1 MNEVFAYRLKT
12 ARILR
17 GYSRKQLIDALGV
30 SKQMISKYENGISLP
45 DGPNLIA
52 LANLLKVKPDY
63 FFTPS
68 SVSFDK
74 IEFRKKAKTP
84 KKKMESIKIN
94 ILNQMEN
101 YLQIEDILSLQS
113 EFNNPLKG
121 NKILQNGDVEKY
133 ALELREKWNIGSDPI
148 NNVIAL
154 LEANEIKVVE
164 IDEDSGTSFD
174 GLSVFVNDKFP
185 AIVVNKNYDIERK
198 RFTLF
203 HELGHL
209 LLNIDQKFSP
219 KEQEKICDRF
229 AGAVLLPKSILIKEI
244 GEKRSRIS
252 ITELVNFQKQFG
264 ISIPAIMYRLVSL
277 DVIPESRIRNFY
289 IKQNS
294 DALLKQKVNKSRFLG
309 EEKSIR
315 FKRLVYKALSQDII
329 SISKASGLLNMDI
342 GTIQK
347 QLTIV

>member
-1 MNEVFAYRLKT
+1 MNEIFAYRLKT

-17 GYSRKQLIDALGV
+17 GISRKQLTEALGI
-30 SKQMISKYENGISLP
+30 SKQMVSKYESGRSLP
-45 DGPNLIA
+45 DGANLIA
-52 LANLLKVKPDY
+52 LANLLEVKPDY
-63 FFTPS
+63 FFTPA
-68 SVSFDK
+68 SVSLDK

-84 KKKMESIKIN
+84 KKKIESIKIN
-94 ILNQMEN
+94 ILNRMEN

-113 EFNNPLKG
+113 EFNNPLNG
-121 NKILQNGDVEKY
+121 NKIHEIGDVEKY
-133 ALELREKWNIGSDPI
+133 ALELREKWNIGTDPI
-148 NNVIAL
+148 NNVIGL

-164 IDEDSGTSFD
+164 IDEDPEISFD

-209 LLNIDQKFSP
+209 LLHIDQKFSS

-229 AGAVLLPKSILIKEI
+229 AGAVLLPKSILLKEI

-252 ITELVNFQKQFG
+252 LTELINFQKQFG
-264 ISIPAIMYRLVSL
+264 ISIPAIMYRLVAL
-277 DVIPESRIRNFY
+277 DIIPESRIKNFY

-294 DALLKQKVNKSRFLG
+294 DITLKQQVNESRFLG
-309 EEKSIR
+309 DEKSIR

-329 SISKASGLLNMDI
+329 SISKASGLLNKDI
-342 GTIQK
+342 GIIQK
-347 QLTIV
+347 QLSLV